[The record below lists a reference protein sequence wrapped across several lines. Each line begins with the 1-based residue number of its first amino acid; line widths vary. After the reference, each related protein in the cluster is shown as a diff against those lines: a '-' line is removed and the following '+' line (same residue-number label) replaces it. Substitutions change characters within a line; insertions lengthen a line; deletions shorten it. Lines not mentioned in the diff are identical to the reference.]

1 MPSAK
6 TNLITSRL
14 KSLRLTFKK
23 LGLDGI
29 LVPRSDEYQGEYVPA
44 CAERLQWITNF
55 TGSAGTF
62 IISLKRAVL
71 IIDGRYTIQ
80 AASETNDTG
89 IATAQLNGNSS
100 HETISSLFKS
110 GARLGVDPWLIPHAE
125 FDRLQKIC
133 EALGLALV
141 ALNQNPIDAIWH
153 DRPLPPQQPIT
164 RHDLKYAGL
173 ESATKIQSMAQQLT
187 HDHCDATVI
196 SDPLS
201 VAWLFNIRGQD
212 VPYTP
217 VALLRAIVQKNAK
230 SIVFVD
236 SARLTAD
243 VVSALSSSVTFRS
256 PKQFEATLQ
265 KLGKSKMRVSIDPQ
279 SCPHAIVQTLAK
291 SGATIREASDLCI
304 LPRAMKNKTE
314 LNGARKA
321 HKRDG
326 AALCNFLSWLATHTQ
341 TSKLT
346 ERQAQDKLTEYRNS
360 TGKLVDQSFGTI
372 SASGP
377 NAALPHYHVTGKSGR
392 TLQHNQI
399 FLIDSGGQ
407 YRDGTTD
414 ITRTVIIGNA
424 TQDMREK
431 FTLVLKGMIAV
442 STARFPEGTT
452 GAQIDTL
459 ARAALW
465 QHGLDFDHGTG
476 HGVGSFLSVHEGP
489 ARISKAGNVALRPGM
504 ILSNEPGYYRPGH
517 FGIRIENLLIVQNPR
532 KRPGQERPMLS
543 FETLS
548 YVPIDKNLIDSK
560 LLTRA
565 ELQWLDAY
573 HAKAFQMH
581 ADSVEPAA
589 QAWLESACQKL
600 T

>member
-1 MPSAK
+1 
-6 TNLITSRL
+6 
-14 KSLRLTFKK
+14 
-23 LGLDGI
+23 
-29 LVPRSDEYQGEYVPA
+29 
-44 CAERLQWITNF
+44 
-55 TGSAGTF
+55 
-62 IISLKRAVL
+62 
-71 IIDGRYTIQ
+71 
-80 AASETNDTG
+80 
-89 IATAQLNGNSS
+89 
-100 HETISSLFKS
+100 
-110 GARLGVDPWLIPHAE
+110 
-125 FDRLQKIC
+125 
-133 EALGLALV
+133 
-141 ALNQNPIDAIWH
+141 
-153 DRPLPPQQPIT
+153 
-164 RHDLKYAGL
+164 
-173 ESATKIQSMAQQLT
+173 
-187 HDHCDATVI
+187 
-196 SDPLS
+196 
-201 VAWLFNIRGQD
+201 
-212 VPYTP
+212 
-217 VALLRAIVQKNAK
+217 
-230 SIVFVD
+230 
-236 SARLTAD
+236 
-243 VVSALSSSVTFRS
+243 
-256 PKQFEATLQ
+256 
-265 KLGKSKMRVSIDPQ
+265 MRVSIDPQ

-532 KRPGQERPMLS
+532 KRHGQERPMLS